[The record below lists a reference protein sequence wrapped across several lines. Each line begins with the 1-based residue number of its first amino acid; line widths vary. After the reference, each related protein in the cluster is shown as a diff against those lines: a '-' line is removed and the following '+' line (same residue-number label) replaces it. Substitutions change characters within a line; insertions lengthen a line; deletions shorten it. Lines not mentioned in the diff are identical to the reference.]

1 MSILSNNDPQTN
13 LQVTQY
19 ENKLRQQTK
28 DTFAQKKLD
37 LRSSDIK
44 MKRSNDVKMDLNPIS
59 SNLSNISI
67 ESVNL
72 SPKNNTISYDN
83 QGFVIEFKIQK
94 NDPRDNLGYL
104 QESIDGHFDW
114 KVWEKCDITNK

>member
-1 MSILSNNDPQTN
+1 MCILSNNDPQIN

-44 MKRSNDVKMDLNPIS
+44 MKRSNDVKMDISPIS
-59 SNLSNISI
+59 SNLFNISI
-67 ESVNL
+67 EIVNL
-72 SPKNNTISYDN
+72 SPKNSTISDDN
-83 QGFVIEFKIQK
+83 QGFTIEYKIQK
-94 NDPRDNLGYL
+94 NDPHDNLGYL
-104 QESIDGHFDW
+104 QESIDGHFD
-114 KVWEKCDITNK
+114 